1 MNQYFSPQIRCSH
14 IAVRLSGTYGVDF
27 LPDTL
32 LQNEIPGAPITLWR
46 IGARFASRRF
56 TLTCPPCPR
65 QLSVGQHQRVAIARA
80 LAILPK
86 LILLGEPAR
95 IRSKSTS
102 VPPYVVSGAEKWPTI
117 PGSPIR
123 SAPR

>member
-1 MNQYFSPQIRCSH
+1 M
-14 IAVRLSGTYGVDF
+14 
-27 LPDTL
+27 PDTL
-32 LQNEIPGAPITLWR
+32 LQNELPGAPITLWR
-46 IGARFASRRF
+46 IGARFTNRCF

-65 QLSVGQHQRVAIARA
+65 QLSVGQRQRVAIARA
-80 LAILPK
+80 SAILPK

-102 VPPYVVSGAEKWPTI
+102 VPPYVVSRAEKWPTI